1 MKKIASTEG
10 VNIVISG
17 DNSQAVK
24 AIEDLTK
31 AIDGVKDS
39 KVKITADASQAI
51 GEAGKVASTVESIN
65 DAHVNITADSSQ
77 AVDESGKAS
86 SAMENIADVHSEIT
100 ADASQAVDEANKLA
114 NAEEAL
120 NDAHVEI
127 TADSSQAVGEADKA
141 ASALENINDAHTE
154 ITADASQAVDVA
166 KKVQKFISEINGKK
180 ITFTVNPL
188 FKDSLGRWHDIHGHF
203 VQMGQKAGEAFSS
216 EFSSAS
222 VQGVEKTLGS
232 MLALDVGGKLAN
244 GFGTVLT
251 TIASALQ
258 RIAGAVS
265 SVMKS
270 ALAIGGGF
278 ESTITSVK
286 IISGATENELDA
298 LIKKAREM
306 GATLPIT
313 AKDAATAMQLLA
325 QRGTNAK
332 DILSA
337 VSEVA
342 NLTISQGVDMASSAD
357 ILGSTMTNFGIAVD
371 DASKITAI
379 FNNACNQ
386 SALSMSKLIEAMK
399 YVGPAAG
406 AVDMQLTEA
415 VAAMEAIA
423 NAGLTGEMTGTG
435 LAMVLSKLAATSD
448 IAGVSTKNLDGT
460 LRPLKDIFMELK
472 ANGFSL
478 VDAIEAFGQRGSKA
492 ALALAKNSQKL
503 GENEERLKAWGST
516 AAAVDAKSKTFTNTL
531 AALQSAVEEFHIEIF
546 EQIKDQSKDAVGGLA
561 ELTREFSKWVG
572 ETKIAGKSLNSFLQ
586 GLGFNIPSGA
596 DFKELLQN
604 FDVQSFVDNVKDFG
618 STLRSIG
625 ESIAG
630 MFSMIKTP
638 LLWLIEY
645 LDIFATISF
654 WGWILGK
661 GLQIPAAISGIAK
674 AFKSLCT
681 NVKALLRL
689 SWAKL
694 AGFREMVE
702 HLYLGKLL
710 TTGAVVSA
718 AGAVAAIGIGA
729 GAYLASRDNAK
740 REESHKALEEKKRQ
754 LAEQFK
760 ADLLLPL
767 DIKIDFKTGFEKLPE
782 SWIKASNKIRGEAN
796 TLISNL
802 QEHFTANVANAIDY
816 VSAKFPEMADSFKD
830 EGGNII
836 TISKDMLT
844 QISSAM
850 HGDEKAFEALPE
862 HLRLVT
868 ERVNAVISGVD
879 KIGLDLY
886 GISEKYRAFRREI
899 EKPVQTRFEFETGFE
914 KLPEGLAK
922 ATDSARTVINSSVSE
937 LRTHFTDN
945 VWNAVAAV
953 MAKSPELADKFRD
966 AAGNIIQINDDM
978 LRQISSA
985 YHGDEKAFNALPDY
999 LQKVVEHLNAARN
1012 AASEWQIQAKKLTSD
1027 SLQSIVE
1034 AVTKKDKD
1042 TLFSEELSA
1051 GIKAITENLSA
1062 EIERANKFLGD
1073 TNGQLAVQVSLSQAH
1088 KKLDDFAKEAKKKYS
1103 IGEDIVKASA
1113 FSELERLAQAGDT
1126 AAQSLVNAWKGA
1138 GDSLDDFLANAQE
1151 AIKYLKASPAQF
1163 MPALS
1168 SMMKGIQRIDPLT
1181 GKLTEKFKK
1190 AHDALKQWSNV
1201 TFGELE
1207 NRIAKIRK
1215 AFEGGFLSKSA
1226 IEAEI
1231 NRVLPQIKLQVATE
1245 LQPIKG
1251 QFSSENEFQS
1261 VVASELISKIESMF
1275 GEIGLDIMREKF
1287 SGMSGGSIG
1296 RSILGDVE
1304 NQLATVGS
1312 TIGQNVLTGVEN
1324 GIDALNMAA
1333 NAIGAGIAQGFLVPV
1348 EGKKNSWQYVDPSSY
1363 SEKPA
1368 EYLKLIQSLPQ
1379 NVVNAVQPL
1388 TQGLNIVA
1396 GNLQQRISGNA
1407 GMSAKAQIDSAMQKL
1422 SASIDYA
1429 RSFIEGN
1436 TSALGKTNDA
1446 VLSLVN
1452 SIGTLKS
1459 DSRASFTP
1467 KDYSSEFVNVIKE
1480 IQNISSVLSA
1490 LQASHNEAGEA
1501 EITNNNSIQ
1510 ADNISVDTGALTQ
1523 AIIDGISPF
1532 ISALEQSNSSYSLL
1546 SGNIQ
1551 SLGDI
1556 IQSQQKG
1563 IPAVSQTAQSNNID
1577 LSEVVAGLGNIS
1589 SLLTAVQANTLSNIQ
1604 AVNDIAGAVRAVESA
1619 VKSLDSGNNYDI
1631 DINQQGFMIE
1641 KKSDADMLARSTVA
1655 ALRAGLG
1662 NGGI

>member
-1 MKKIASTEG
+1 MANTEG

-86 SAMENIADVHSEIT
+86 SAMENIADTHSEIT

-114 NAEEAL
+114 DAEEAL

-127 TADSSQAVGEADKA
+127 TADSSQALGEADKA
-141 ASALENINDAHTE
+141 ANALENINDAHTE

-258 RIAGAVS
+258 RVAGAVS

-531 AALQSAVEEFHIEIF
+531 AALRSAVEEFHIEIF

-604 FDVQSFVDNVKDFG
+604 FDVQSFVDKVKNFG
-618 STLRSIG
+618 STLLSIG

-630 MFSMIKTP
+630 MFDKIKTP
-638 LLWLIEY
+638 LLWLIEHF
-645 LDIFATISF
+645 DTFAQISF

-661 GLQIPAAISGIAK
+661 GLQIPAAIAGIAISFN
-674 AFKSLCT
+674 ALYIS
-681 NVKALLRL
+681 VKALLDL
-689 SWAKL
+689 SWANL
-694 AGFREMVE
+694 AGF
-702 HLYLGKLL
+702 LASPLGI
-710 TTGAVVSA
+710 
-718 AGAVAAIGIGA
+718 AGAAIGVGISA
-729 GAYLASRDNAK
+729 GAYATSRDNAA
-740 REESHKALEEKKRQ
+740 REELRKAFDEEKRY
-754 LAEQFK
+754 LSEQAK

-782 SWIKASNKIRGEAN
+782 SWIKASDEIRGEAN
-796 TLISNL
+796 TLISEI
-802 QEHFTANVANAIDY
+802 QEHFETVVTNAVDY
-816 VSAKFPEMADSFKD
+816 VMKKFPETTDRFKD
-830 EGGNII
+830 EAGNII
-836 TISKDMLT
+836 TISKDTLG
-844 QISSAM
+844 QISSAL

-868 ERVNAVISGVD
+868 ERANAVISGVD

-886 GISEKYRAFRREI
+886 GISEKYRTFRREI

-922 ATDSARTVINSSVSE
+922 ATDSARTVINSSASE

-945 VWNAVAAV
+945 VWKAVAAV

-1012 AASEWQIQAKKLTSD
+1012 AASEWQTQAKKLTSD

-1304 NQLATVGS
+1304 NQLAAVGS

-1379 NVVNAVQPL
+1379 NIVNAVQPL

-1407 GMSAKAQIDSAMQKL
+1407 GMSATAQIDSAMQKL

-1510 ADNISVDTGALTQ
+1510 ADNISVDTSALTQ

-1619 VKSLDSGNNYDI
+1619 VKSLDAGNNYDI